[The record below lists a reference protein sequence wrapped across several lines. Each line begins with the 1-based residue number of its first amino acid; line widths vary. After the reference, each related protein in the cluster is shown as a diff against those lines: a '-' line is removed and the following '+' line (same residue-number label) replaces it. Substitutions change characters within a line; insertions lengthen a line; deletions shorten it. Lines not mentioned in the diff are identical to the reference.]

1 MPHPTPQPHVVG
13 VGRGVAGDERGV
25 GGWGGALE
33 GWGIRRIK
41 LRMHDIY
48 THILV
53 PELRC
58 ETNRECSYSISDSTI
73 VNNSSGKIDQS
84 SAFHG
89 QSYQI
94 EGLAFHGQVKGNP
107 VPGAPKYSP
116 NISSNRCK

>member
-1 MPHPTPQPHVVG
+1 VTNVGLGGG
-13 VGRGVAGDERGV
+13 VGHWKDGV
-25 GGWGGALE
+25 LE
-33 GWGIRRIK
+33 EYSG
-41 LRMHDIY
+41 HVHNIY